1 MCCRKTVGYPEYEYE
16 ENGKTHRQRIYV
28 SRAPEPTDVYW
39 ENLGV
44 TPCTRFGY
52 LILTYLATLLA
63 LAVVF
68 AISYGVNRYKTDVEN
83 DYNRD
88 KLAGNSQLSDL
99 ILVRGLSFLTSLI
112 VVISN
117 NILVILIRRFS
128 ISERHETYT
137 KYNLSVAFKLT
148 VATFLNSALIPI
160 AVNYDQN
167 DEWFSNG
174 GLVVDIFYNF
184 ISIGFV
190 TPFLYL
196 LDVFFI
202 IRVLK
207 RCLASR
213 KG

>member
-1 MCCRKTVGYPEYEYE
+1 MTLSYF
-16 ENGKTHRQRIYV
+16 
-28 SRAPEPTDVYW
+28 A
-39 ENLGV
+39 
-44 TPCTRFGY
+44 
-52 LILTYLATLLA
+52 ILCA

-68 AISYGVNRYKTDVEN
+68 AISYGLNRYKTDVEN
-83 DYNRD
+83 DYTRD
-88 KLAGNSQLSDL
+88 KALGVSSVSDL
-99 ILVRGLSFLTSLI
+99 ILVRGLSFATSLI
-112 VVISN
+112 VVVFN

-148 VATFLNSALIPI
+148 VATFVNSAIIPI
-160 AVNYDQN
+160 VVNLDQ
-167 DEWFSNG
+167 DEEWFANG

-184 ISIGFV
+184 ISVSFV
-190 TPFLYL
+190 TPLLYF

-202 IRVLK
+202 IRIIK